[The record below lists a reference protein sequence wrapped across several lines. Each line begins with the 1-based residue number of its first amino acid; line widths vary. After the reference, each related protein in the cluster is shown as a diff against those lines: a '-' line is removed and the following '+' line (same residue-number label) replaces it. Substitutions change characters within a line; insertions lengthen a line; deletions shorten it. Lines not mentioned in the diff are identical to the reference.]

1 MDNLLLTKQ
10 SLEKAHFCGPCQYL
24 GVMKLQHGVLQTA
37 LCSSGR
43 LQTPGVTTNK
53 QSEISHLVTSHVQS
67 LSALSFLTLQGI
79 PQKDRRLVRQITDIR
94 FPHVFSCA

>member
-1 MDNLLLTKQ
+1 MANLLLTKQ
-10 SLEKAHFCGPCQYL
+10 SLKKAHFCGPCQYL

-43 LQTPGVTTNK
+43 LQTGVTTNK
-53 QSEISHLVTSHVQS
+53 ESKISHLVTSHVQG

-79 PQKDRRLVRQITDIR
+79 PQNDRRLVRQITDIR